1 MVGGAGAGHQRTNE
15 RDPLVWVRS
24 TGLGKR
30 SDLVAEFEEIRRDGD
45 CWILCM
51 KTVEPVRWKIRVAV
65 TSKDLRGFI
74 SLLFKGGSI
83 FRLALDVFRSH
94 SPAKPPENY

>member
-1 MVGGAGAGHQRTNE
+1 M
-15 RDPLVWVRS
+15 WMRS

-30 SDLVAEFEEIRRDGD
+30 SDLVAEFEEIKRDGD

-51 KTVEPVRWKIRVAV
+51 KTVEPVRWRIRVAM

-74 SLLFKGGSI
+74 GLIFRGGNI
-83 FRLALDVFRSH
+83 FRLALDLFRSH
-94 SPAKPPENY
+94 NPGKPPENY

>member
-1 MVGGAGAGHQRTNE
+1 MVERAGDSRQGARKG
-15 RDPLVWVRS
+15 DPLVWVRS

-30 SDLVAEFEEIRRDGD
+30 SDLVAEFEAIKRDGD

-51 KTVEPVRWKIRVAV
+51 KTVEPVRWRIRVAM

-74 SLLFKGGSI
+74 GLMFRGGSI
-83 FRLALDVFRSH
+83 FRLALDLFRSH
-94 SPAKPPENY
+94 NPGKPPENY

>member
-1 MVGGAGAGHQRTNE
+1 MVERTGDRHEGARKG
-15 RDPLVWVRS
+15 DPLVWVRS

-30 SDLVAEFEEIRRDGD
+30 SDLVAEFEAIKRDGD

-51 KTVEPVRWKIRVAV
+51 KTVEPVRWRIRVAM

-74 SLLFKGGSI
+74 GLMFRGGSI
-83 FRLALDVFRSH
+83 FRLALDLFRSRN
-94 SPAKPPENY
+94 PGKPPENY

>member
-1 MVGGAGAGHQRTNE
+1 M
-15 RDPLVWVRS
+15 WVRS

-30 SDLVAEFEEIRRDGD
+30 SDLVAEFEEIKRDGD

-51 KTVEPVRWKIRVAV
+51 KTVEPVRWRIRVAM

-74 SLLFKGGSI
+74 GL
-83 FRLALDVFRSH
+83 VFRGGNILRLTLDLFRTQN
-94 SPAKPPENY
+94 PGKPPEDY